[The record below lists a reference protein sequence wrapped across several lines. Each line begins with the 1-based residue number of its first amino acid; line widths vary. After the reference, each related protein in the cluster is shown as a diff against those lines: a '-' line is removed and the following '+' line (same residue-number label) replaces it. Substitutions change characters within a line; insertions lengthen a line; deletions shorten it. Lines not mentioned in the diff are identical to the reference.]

1 MAANEKVR
9 IKIKGYEH
17 SIVDAA
23 AKKIVEAA
31 THNGARVA
39 GPIPLPTSKEV
50 VTILRAVHKYK
61 DSREQFERRTHKRLI
76 DIINPNQATIEALTT
91 LDLPAGVEF
100 EVKL

>member
-17 SIVDAA
+17 SVVDAA

-39 GPIPLPTSKEV
+39 GPIPLPTNKEV

-61 DSREQFERRTHKRLI
+61 DSREQFELRTHKASYRR
-76 DIINPNQATIEALTT
+76 NPSVSKGYRSSPDT
-91 LDLPAGVEF
+91 
-100 EVKL
+100 